1 MTDVPAP
8 LCIFCRH
15 LKDGQVRCEAFSA
28 GIPDDILFAL
38 RDHRE
43 PYAGDGGIR
52 FELKPGEE
60 ASFEEWIA
68 LEQARSASCEIRI
81 LNKW

>member
-1 MTDVPAP
+1 MTDVPAA

-15 LKDGQVRCEAFSA
+15 LKEGTICCAAFPE

-43 PYAGDGGIR
+43 PYEGDHGIR

-60 ASFEEWIA
+60 AGFEEWLA
-68 LEQARSASCEIRI
+68 LEQACANSCEVQIIDRR
-81 LNKW
+81 